1 MIKKTYFFWLLTVSS
16 LYILSGKLAAQGK
29 VSVNGRIENN
39 SFTSIILTDYVQG
52 TEMAKS
58 AISSDG
64 TFSLSCNLQMKTI
77 CKLGFNENS
86 FVSLILSPG
95 EQVSIVMN
103 LNNLNEPVIN
113 GSVDSELLYGTIGK
127 LNDYQKSID
136 EFTAS
141 VKSERE
147 TFLYE
152 FISANKRSLA
162 VLFFLEQMNIDQYPD
177 LYKEVTTSLAQAYPD
192 NVIVDSYNRR
202 FRDALFLQTGAD
214 APEIA
219 LPGTD
224 GNIRKLSSLRG
235 KVVLIDFWAS
245 WCGPCRRESPNLVK
259 IYNKYKDK
267 GFEIFGVSLD
277 RDKNSWINAISTD
290 HLDWIHVSDLKYWQS
305 EVVGLYGF
313 SGIPYTVLV
322 DKEGKIIAKGL
333 RGEQLETKLSEIFGM

>member
-113 GSVDSELLYGTIGK
+113 GSVDSELLYGTIEIGR
-127 LNDYQKSID
+127 
-136 EFTAS
+136 AS
-141 VKSERE
+141 CRER
-147 TFLYE
+147 
-152 FISANKRSLA
+152 
-162 VLFFLEQMNIDQYPD
+162 V
-177 LYKEVTTSLAQAYPD
+177 
-192 NVIVDSYNRR
+192 
-202 FRDALFLQTGAD
+202 
-214 APEIA
+214 
-219 LPGTD
+219 
-224 GNIRKLSSLRG
+224 
-235 KVVLIDFWAS
+235 
-245 WCGPCRRESPNLVK
+245 
-259 IYNKYKDK
+259 
-267 GFEIFGVSLD
+267 
-277 RDKNSWINAISTD
+277 
-290 HLDWIHVSDLKYWQS
+290 
-305 EVVGLYGF
+305 
-313 SGIPYTVLV
+313 
-322 DKEGKIIAKGL
+322 
-333 RGEQLETKLSEIFGM
+333 